1 MIYSNQVAELL
12 RIEQFKPSQPAP
24 PLISFLRD
32 YQLNPI
38 VFLLWVPFVVR
49 LVEIFA
55 HELINSHSAISLKQN
70 HLQHFPVEIQIRTV
84 PPPVAIE

>member
-38 VFLLWVPFVVR
+38 VFLLWLPLVVR
-49 LVEIFA
+49 LVEVFA
-55 HELINSHSAISLKQN
+55 HELTRLTPKEQ
-70 HLQHFPVEIQIRTV
+70 LP
-84 PPPVAIE
+84 